1 MANPHYHLDET
12 MAASLVANKLSGLER
27 SRAVRHLL
35 AGCEECRQK
44 VQSVFA
50 MSRWMPADLL
60 EPFAEIGTVLSA
72 AMLDIDLINGELL
85 WRDIERR
92 RPTERRAFLRSSP
105 GHRTYGVF
113 RAGLAACRKLSQNR
127 PAEAVEVAQ
136 LLSMLA
142 DLVVLPLRDPQPLRN
157 DLRADA
163 ALALSQAHRAG
174 GDFQAAGSALDTAE
188 AFLALGTEDEVD
200 RAMFYVQRG
209 GLLADLGRFE
219 ESLATLDNA
228 VGLFRFAEDRN
239 NVGKVLLHQAVI
251 VRHLDPKRALLLAE
265 EGLTMIDIERETR
278 AELSAHWTMA
288 YCQAEMG
295 ETDEAESILSTYRYL
310 IGQQDEYVR
319 VIFDLLTSRVRYRQN
334 RRAEAEHIL
343 RGVHEWYLDRGF
355 RFEAV
360 LSAIDLAE
368 LMVEDDRMGEA
379 LYLVSEILP
388 VLRAWGLHRDS
399 LAVVALLQ
407 ENLETAAMEEGIFRT
422 LEDQIRRTWHQN
434 GRAGLP
440 SY

>member
-1 MANPHYHLDET
+1 MANPYYHLDET
-12 MAASLVANKLSGLER
+12 MAAGLVANKLSGLER

-35 AGCEECRQK
+35 AGCEDCRQR
-44 VQSVFA
+44 VRSIFE
-50 MSRWMPADLL
+50 MSRWMPAEVLDPL
-60 EPFAEIGTVLSA
+60 AEIGTMLSA
-72 AMLDIDLINGELL
+72 ATLDLDLINGELL

-92 RPTERRAFLRSSP
+92 KPKERMAFLRSSP
-105 GHRTYGVF
+105 GHQTYGTF
-113 RAGLAACRKLSQNR
+113 RAGLAACRKLAQAR
-127 PAEAVEVAQ
+127 PSEAVEVAQ
-136 LLSMLA
+136 LLLTLA
-142 DLVVLPLRDPQPLRN
+142 ELIVLPLRDPQPLRN
-157 DLRADA
+157 DIRSDA
-163 ALALSQAHRAG
+163 ALALSQAHRSG
-174 GDFQAAGSALDTAE
+174 GDFRAAESALDMAE

-200 RAMFYVQRG
+200 RAMFYVQKG
-209 GLLADLGRFE
+209 GLLADLGLFE

-228 VGLFRFAEDRN
+228 AALFRFAEDRN

-251 VRHLDPKRALLLAE
+251 LRHMDPERAFLLAE
-265 EGLTMIDIERETR
+265 DGLTMIDIERETR

-310 IGQQDEYVR
+310 IEQQDEYVR

-334 RRAEAEHIL
+334 RRAEAEHML
-343 RGVHEWYLDRGF
+343 RRVHEWYLERGF

-399 LAVVALLQ
+399 LAVIGLLQ
-407 ENLETAAMEEGIFRT
+407 EKLETAAIEEGIFRT
-422 LEDQIRRTWHQN
+422 LADQIRRTWHRN

-440 SY
+440 TY

>member
-12 MAASLVANKLSGLER
+12 MAASLVANKLPGLER

-44 VQSVFA
+44 VRSVFA
-50 MSRWMPADLL
+50 MSRWMPADIL
-60 EPFAEIGTVLSA
+60 EPFAEIGTVLST
-72 AMLDIDLINGELL
+72 AMLDLDLINGELL

-92 RPTERRAFLRSSP
+92 RPKERHAFLRSSP

-113 RAGLAACRKLSQNR
+113 RAGLAACRKLSQKR
-127 PAEAVEVAQ
+127 PADAVEVAQ
-136 LLSMLA
+136 FLSMLA
-142 DLVVLPLRDPQPLRN
+142 ELVALPLRDPQALRS

-163 ALALSQAHRAG
+163 ALVLSQAHRAG
-174 GDFQAAGSALDTAE
+174 GDFQAAGSALDIAE
-188 AFLALGTEDEVD
+188 AFLALGTGDEVD

-219 ESLATLDNA
+219 ESLVTLDNA
-228 VGLFRFAEDRN
+228 AGLFRFAEDRN

-251 VRHLDPKRALLLAE
+251 VRHLDPKRAFLLAE
-265 EGLTMIDIERETR
+265 DGLTMIDIERETR

-295 ETDEAESILSTYRYL
+295 ETAEAESILSTYRYL

-407 ENLETAAMEEGIFRT
+407 KKLETAAIEKGIFRT
-422 LEDQIRRTWHQN
+422 LGDQIRRTWHRN